1 MAKYKIGIQVVETYN
16 KYVIVDADSIGEAK
30 KKVED
35 VWDAD
40 DDGYFY
46 DCVTYCCDSQETR
59 FFECGEASEH
69 DIEACDSIERY
80 DYERC

>member
-16 KYVIVDADSIGEAK
+16 KYVIVDADDIFEAK

-35 VWDAD
+35 VWKAD

-46 DCVTYCCDSQETR
+46 DSVTDCADNIETN
-59 FFECGEASEH
+59 FFAHGPASEQ
-69 DIEACDSIERY
+69 DIKVHDSIERY
-80 DYERC
+80 DYDRI